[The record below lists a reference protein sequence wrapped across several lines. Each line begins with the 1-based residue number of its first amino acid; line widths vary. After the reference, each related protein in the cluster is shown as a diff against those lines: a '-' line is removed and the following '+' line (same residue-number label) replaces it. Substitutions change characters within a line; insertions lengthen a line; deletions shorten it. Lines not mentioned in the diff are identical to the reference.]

1 MRALQEQ
8 LEELGMDNDNYKLEC
23 EQLKEKLAETE
34 NLLEEAQVAAEEKA
48 YNSEKDKEDMMEE
61 LTKNKVDLEFKV

>member
-1 MRALQEQ
+1 
-8 LEELGMDNDNYKLEC
+8 MDNDNYKLEC